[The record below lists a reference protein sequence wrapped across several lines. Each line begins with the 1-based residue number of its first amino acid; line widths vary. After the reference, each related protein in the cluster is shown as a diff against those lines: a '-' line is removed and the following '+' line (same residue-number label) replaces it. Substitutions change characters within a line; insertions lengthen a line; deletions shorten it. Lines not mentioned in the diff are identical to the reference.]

1 MGVGE
6 NMGGEREGEG
16 GWRET
21 VERVCRPLVCGGRG
35 EHGRGEGGRGWV
47 ERVSG
52 EGVRVERVCRPL
64 VCGGRGE
71 HGSEEGVKR
80 V

>member
-1 MGVGE
+1 M
-6 NMGGEREGEG
+6 
-16 GWRET
+16 
-21 VERVCRPLVCGGRG
+21 
-35 EHGRGEGGRGWV
+35 